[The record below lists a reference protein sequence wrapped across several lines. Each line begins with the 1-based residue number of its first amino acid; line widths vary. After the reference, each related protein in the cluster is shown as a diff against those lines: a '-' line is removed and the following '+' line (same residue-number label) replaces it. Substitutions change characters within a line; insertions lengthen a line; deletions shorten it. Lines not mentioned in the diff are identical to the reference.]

1 MALVFY
7 VDVSSLVFYNVKDT
21 SHITGLNWR
30 LMLGSA
36 GIPAIFVMAL
46 VYLLPESPRWLMKR
60 GQYDEAFHSLC
71 RLRNSKLQA
80 ARDLYCAS
88 LFLFCIVYLIESC

>member
-1 MALVFY
+1 
-7 VDVSSLVFYNVKDT
+7 
-21 SHITGLNWR
+21 
-30 LMLGSA
+30 
-36 GIPAIFVMAL
+36 
-46 VYLLPESPRWLMKR
+46 MKR